1 MPQPVPTAIRGVKE
15 KKILDGLASIGHG
28 PAMTDEPKVQARL
41 PAELRRQLKR
51 ACADADKT
59 IQQAIVEA
67 IRLWIAARRNA

>member
-1 MPQPVPTAIRGVKE
+1 
-15 KKILDGLASIGHG
+15 
-28 PAMTDEPKVQARL
+28 MTDEPKVQARL